1 MTFNG
6 TNVIHLEDTDF
17 KNNVLHFQGAPVKG
31 KWLVMVQGTYCGFCT
46 KSKKPFVDLSEK
58 YPNNGVIFATVHIDG
73 TDPEKNLGRRLSDII
88 KKPISGV
95 PAYLLFEN
103 GKFSAMVSGGKGE
116 SELIEFMK

>member
-17 KNNVLHFQGAPVKG
+17 KNNVLHFQGTPVKG

-46 KSKKPFVDLSEK
+46 KSKKPFTELSEK
-58 YPNNGVIFATVHIDG
+58 YANKGVIFATVHIDG
-73 TDPEKNLGRRLSDII
+73 TDPEKNLGRRLADIT

-95 PAYLLFEN
+95 PTYILFEN

-116 SELIEFMK
+116 AELVEFMK